1 VNDDLQITN
10 RKMSLLGIDL
20 GTSGVKA
27 LLIDE
32 SGNALASA
40 TVEYPLSAPHP
51 LWSEQNP
58 ADWWRGSCDAIRAVL
73 SKAGMKGS
81 DVRAIGLSGQMH
93 GLTLLDKNG
102 EVLRPAILWND
113 QRTSEQC
120 ESITN
125 KIGGVSRVLEK
136 TANVVLPGFTA
147 PKILWVRENEP
158 SVYDRISKW
167 LLPKDFVR
175 FKLTGEFATEVSD
188 ASGTSLFD
196 VKHRRWSDAMMS
208 TLDLSKDQLAR
219 CYESHEITGKVSS
232 NAAQETGLVEGTPV
246 VGGAGDQ
253 AASAVGAGIVRE
265 GVVSVTIGTSGVV
278 FASMDRFAA
287 TPNGE
292 LHAFCH
298 ALPNTWHVMGVM
310 LSAGGSLQW
319 WRNVLRQVGDLG
331 LANGSV
337 SHILQSLNY
346 DQLLSAANES
356 SAGAEGLIF
365 LPYLTGERTPHPDP
379 LARGAFIGLTTRHTQ
394 AHLARAVV
402 EGITYGLR
410 DSLELA
416 RSLGITVNEIRVAG
430 GGAKS
435 AIWRQMLADIFEC
448 EITLINSTEGGAF
461 SVALLSGVGVGVW
474 KDAREACDA
483 TLRVTNC
490 LSPSKNTFTREA
502 YKKSY
507 EVYRALYPILK
518 STFGR
523 MRG

>member
-1 VNDDLQITN
+1 
-10 RKMSLLGIDL
+10 
-20 GTSGVKA
+20 
-27 LLIDE
+27 
-32 SGNALASA
+32 
-40 TVEYPLSAPHP
+40 
-51 LWSEQNP
+51 
-58 ADWWRGSCDAIRAVL
+58 
-73 SKAGMKGS
+73 
-81 DVRAIGLSGQMH
+81 
-93 GLTLLDKNG
+93 
-102 EVLRPAILWND
+102 
-113 QRTSEQC
+113 
-120 ESITN
+120 
-125 KIGGVSRVLEK
+125 
-136 TANVVLPGFTA
+136 
-147 PKILWVRENEP
+147 
-158 SVYDRISKW
+158 
-167 LLPKDFVR
+167 
-175 FKLTGEFATEVSD
+175 
-188 ASGTSLFD
+188 
-196 VKHRRWSDAMMS
+196 
-208 TLDLSKDQLAR
+208 
-219 CYESHEITGKVSS
+219 
-232 NAAQETGLVEGTPV
+232 
-246 VGGAGDQ
+246 
-253 AASAVGAGIVRE
+253 VRE

-337 SHILQSLNY
+337 SHALQSLNY
-346 DQLLSAANES
+346 DQLLSATNES

-461 SVALLSGVGVGVW
+461 GVALLSGVGVGVW

-483 TLRVTNC
+483 TLRVTNRV
-490 LSPSKNTFTREA
+490 SPSKNTFTREA

-507 EVYRALYPILK
+507 EVYRTLYPILK